1 MELGI
6 FNALVQSNK
15 TEFDVHDLSTATGG
29 DALLIGNIRYVNE
42 RIGSSNQTS
51 ARIMRIL
58 ISMGVFVETKE
69 GKYGLTPRSS
79 IFVDASPLAQALVHL

>member
-29 DALLIGNIRYVNE
+29 DALLIGN
-42 RIGSSNQTS
+42 S
-51 ARIMRIL
+51 AM
-58 ISMGVFVETKE
+58 
-69 GKYGLTPRSS
+69 
-79 IFVDASPLAQALVHL
+79 